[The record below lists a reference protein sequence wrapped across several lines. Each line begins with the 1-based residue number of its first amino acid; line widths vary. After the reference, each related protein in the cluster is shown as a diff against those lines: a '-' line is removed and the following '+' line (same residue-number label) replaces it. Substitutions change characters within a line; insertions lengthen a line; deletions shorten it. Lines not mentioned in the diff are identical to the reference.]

1 MKTKASRPIWLKNIF
16 AIFVLLVCMYSV
28 FSYVENEK
36 RIVREQAA
44 EIKSA
49 QERLQ
54 KQQAIDIAK
63 TPIGKQA
70 TRDELLKLLIPGNP
84 SSVYTIVDTVHA
96 NETLV
101 RSCHEIAHDIG
112 HAAFDM
118 YGFTDA
124 MNFTDISRVGKTTV
138 QEICAGGYVH
148 GVIEKAALG
157 DSEFSQNPGKVCS
170 TADVNLQSTC
180 YHGVGHALMYDA
192 KRDTSLAM
200 MGCRK
205 LPSTNAITRCFEGVW
220 MEFFWAIPRD
230 SEYAYDS
237 NNPLPICS
245 SIQKDEKPACY
256 LYSIFGY
263 LKHHPEQYS
272 KAIALCTTSNISSSD
287 EYFCLKGIG
296 IGMVR
301 YYDAVALE
309 RAEVFTTN
317 LNKYQRK
324 GFYEGLF
331 GYARFAGV
339 SKDSLNTMC
348 QRLRRD
354 TTMCLQIIASYQ
366 P

>member
-16 AIFVLLVCMYSV
+16 AVFVLLVCMYSV

-84 SSVYTIVDTVHA
+84 SSVYTIVDTVRA
-96 NETLV
+96 NETLA
-101 RSCHEIAHDIG
+101 RSCHEIAHDVG

-200 MGCRK
+200 IGCRK
-205 LPSTNAITRCFEGVW
+205 LSNANAITRCFEGVW
-220 MEFFWAIPRD
+220 MEFF
-230 SEYAYDS
+230 
-237 NNPLPICS
+237 
-245 SIQKDEKPACY
+245 
-256 LYSIFGY
+256 
-263 LKHHPEQYS
+263 
-272 KAIALCTTSNISSSD
+272 
-287 EYFCLKGIG
+287 
-296 IGMVR
+296 
-301 YYDAVALE
+301 
-309 RAEVFTTN
+309 
-317 LNKYQRK
+317 
-324 GFYEGLF
+324 
-331 GYARFAGV
+331 
-339 SKDSLNTMC
+339 
-348 QRLRRD
+348 
-354 TTMCLQIIASYQ
+354 
-366 P
+366 